1 MIIDT
6 GQVTVTLKVC
16 VCFLWSLVR
25 WFGDIYL
32 SFRPV
37 NVIDSCEEF
46 LSCFLVDVGSE
57 ADVDQVSQLLHRV
70 LPVVLDELLHVI
82 LSKVVCLDV
91 GLYELLVWNWSEV
104 SELLQLHQEL
114 LEVQLHQRT
123 SFITAFLHIC
133 IALH

>member
-70 LPVVLDELLHVI
+70 L
-82 LSKVVCLDV
+82 
-91 GLYELLVWNWSEV
+91 LVKHKN
-104 SELLQLHQEL
+104 
-114 LEVQLHQRT
+114 
-123 SFITAFLHIC
+123 
-133 IALH
+133 